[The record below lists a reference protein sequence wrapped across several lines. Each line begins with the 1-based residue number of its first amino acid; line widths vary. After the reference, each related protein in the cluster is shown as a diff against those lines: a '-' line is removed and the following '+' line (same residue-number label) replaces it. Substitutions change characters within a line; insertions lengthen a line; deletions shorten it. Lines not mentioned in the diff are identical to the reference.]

1 MKNTTTY
8 QYHLIFLGLL
18 VISLITACNK
28 KEFKP
33 SDDRTYNNNKALEI
47 PREFGTI
54 GQMIELEDQSI
65 LINNFKFNSQGGPQ
79 LMRLD
84 EYGNKI
90 DTFSFNDL
98 NLNVSG
104 MALTDD
110 GRIIIGGSKV
120 EGDDPCCC
128 GSLPCH
134 QQIYNNHDF
143 FYRERAVLICME
155 MEPRFEICDEV
166 FIFEEDERYNSIKNV
181 IKGRSGDLYFLG
193 GHTNDLNAERR
204 VTWNGGNIF
213 FGSIDQ
219 DLATSPILTLPQG
232 ILGSLFY
239 IVPQLYESK
248 VNSTLFYA
256 NDYAFYEI
264 DYSNP
269 GQLVTA
275 QKIDLD
281 TPPPPPNND
290 YISIGPIISDDH
302 GIFFFRSTRGNNP
315 VGKYETFVD
324 RYTWNGAS
332 LGTKMIYTSD
342 TVSHTIFTYYK
353 AEDNTF
359 IIAGTKAY
367 NSNTN
372 FKLFFQK
379 LDANF
384 EPMGSMQLF
393 GDTEVVEVPRQ
404 IKPSRNGG
412 FLITGYLKSDPS
424 NFATSITGLFL
435 FRTN

>member
-18 VISLITACNK
+18 IISLIIACNK
-28 KEFKP
+28 KGFKP
-33 SDDRTYNNNKALEI
+33 FDNRTYNNNKALEI

-54 GQMIELEDQSI
+54 GQMVELEDQSI

-84 EYGNKI
+84 EYGNKL
-90 DTFSFNDL
+90 DTFSFKNL
-98 NLNVSG
+98 NLTVSG

-128 GSLPCH
+128 GSQPCH
-134 QQIYNNHDF
+134 TQIYNNHDF

-166 FIFEEDERYNSIKNV
+166 FVFEEDERYNSINNV
-181 IKGRSGDLYFLG
+181 IKSRNGDLHFIG

-204 VTWNGGNIF
+204 VTWNGGNVF
-213 FGSIDQ
+213 FGTIDQ
-219 DLATSPILTLPQG
+219 NLTTRPILTLPQDL
-232 ILGSLFY
+232 LGSLDY
-239 IVPQLYESK
+239 IVPLLYES
-248 VNSTLFYA
+248 NSSPTLLYA
-256 NDYAFYEI
+256 NDYDFYVM

-269 GQLVTA
+269 GQLAVT
-275 QKIDLD
+275 QKIGLD
-281 TPPPPPNND
+281 TPPPNNNF
-290 YISIGPIISDDH
+290 ISIGPIISDAH
-302 GIFFFRSTRGNNP
+302 GIFFLRSTREANP
-315 VGKYETFVD
+315 TGKYEAFVD
-324 RYTWNGAS
+324 RYAWDGSS
-332 LGTKMIYTSD
+332 LGNKMIYTSD
-342 TVSHTIFTYYK
+342 TVSHIINAFYK
-353 AEDNTF
+353 AEDNTLF
-359 IIAGTKAY
+359 IAGTKAY
-367 NSNTN
+367 NSNTS
-372 FKLFFQK
+372 FKLFFQR

-393 GDTEVVEVPRQ
+393 GGTEVVEVPRQ